1 MPVTIKDVARLAGVS
16 PATVSLVLSNKGQ
29 VSEETRRRVLEA
41 AQKLGYHP
49 NVLARNL
56 ARGKTDIVLL
66 CAFIRDDRK
75 LSTFYGDLINSLLT
89 AVSSS
94 GYYLQMVVKGEFFKG
109 HPLDKREA
117 LLDIV
122 RNRLFEGLVLLSH
135 WPVQYAE
142 VSDLVREGFP
152 FVVVNQQV
160 EGEGVSYVDIDHY
173 GGAKE
178 AMMYLIRQGHT
189 RIAHIRGPQGHRHA
203 EERYRAYL
211 DTLIEHG
218 IPIRQ
223 EYIFEG
229 DFRRL
234 SGRKAMEELLAV
246 RPLPTAVF
254 CANDKMAI
262 GALQAAKGRGL
273 EVHKDVTI
281 FGFDGIEAVKYTDPP
296 IPTVEQP
303 LGELGRVAAE
313 ILVEKIQGGEGR
325 RVILSCNLLVWDG
338 SSPKGETVL
347 KENLKK
353 EGEPT

>member
-41 AQKLGYHP
+41 AQKLGYRP

-56 ARGKTDIVLL
+56 VKGKTNTILL

-89 AVSSS
+89 AISSS
-94 GYYLQMVVKGEFFKG
+94 GYYLQMVVKGEFFNG

-117 LLDIV
+117 LLDIA

-152 FVVVNQQV
+152 FVVVNQRV
-160 EGEGVSYVDIDHY
+160 DGEGVSYVDIDHY

-178 AMMYLIRQGHT
+178 AMMYLLRQGHT

-211 DTLIEHG
+211 DALIEHG
-218 IPIRQ
+218 IPVRR

-234 SGRKAMEELLAV
+234 SGRKAMEELLKV

-262 GALQAAKGRGL
+262 GALQVAKEHNIR
-273 EVHKDVTI
+273 VHEDIVI
-281 FGFDGIEAVKYTDPP
+281 VGFDGIEAVKYTDPP

-313 ILVEKIQGGEGR
+313 ILVEKIRGGEGR
-325 RVILSCNLLVWDG
+325 KVVLGCNLLVWNG
-338 SSPKGETVL
+338 LFPRSEGIP
-347 KENLKK
+347 KENSKK
-353 EGEPT
+353 EGELT